1 VFCGSWTWTATSI
14 VRDIKNVLGIYAYY
28 PTLDDVIRITDS
40 IAGADV
46 VDLATGTVLVNC
58 PNKFHEIDHTFGFGR
73 AALSGAYKVIR
84 MARQFCF
91 PDYRYRLSC
100 EILTLGDGVGW
111 RDMPPPQAPVPL
123 SFCRDS
129 PVTINGVVYLLPL
142 SPFHSDDSVFCFD
155 LESEEWKNVCCNT
168 KRIWEFSGTHSFL
181 HSLSQRYTGDVYFTF

>member
-1 VFCGSWTWTATSI
+1 
-14 VRDIKNVLGIYAYY
+14 
-28 PTLDDVIRITDS
+28 
-40 IAGADV
+40 
-46 VDLATGTVLVNC
+46 VNC
-58 PNKFHEIDHTFGFGR
+58 PNKFHEIHTFGFGR

-91 PDYRYRLSC
+91 PDCRYRLSC

-142 SPFHSDDSVFCFD
+142 SAFHSDDSVFCFD
-155 LESEEWKNVCCNT
+155 LDSEEWKNVIRGPLKKTRCY
-168 KRIWEFSGTHSFL
+168 KAVRIL
-181 HSLSQRYTGDVYFTF
+181 RLAKLSEKLLMVHAHGIKTSSACMDIWIMTDYDNHIWDKA